1 MRTWWRRLVLASLV
15 RSPPFSAIASAQDAN
30 RPAVEPAVAAPPNA
44 NILTPSDPAAKAAFN
59 VLEKHCSRC
68 HQDGRLSKRLKPAK
82 NFGFVLRL
90 DELAKTPQLV
100 LPGNPDGSK
109 LFNRVVNKEMP
120 YVNRA

>member
-1 MRTWWRRLVLASLV
+1 LVLASLV

-44 NILTPSDPAAKAAFN
+44 NILTPSDPAAKAAFD